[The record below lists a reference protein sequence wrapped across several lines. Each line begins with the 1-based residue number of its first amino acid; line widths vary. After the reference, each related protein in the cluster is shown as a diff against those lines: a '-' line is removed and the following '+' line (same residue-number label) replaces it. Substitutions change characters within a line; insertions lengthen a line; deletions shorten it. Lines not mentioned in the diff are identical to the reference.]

1 MWGFIKAYVKS
12 MRLYYAFITGIAGW
26 LGIAFYEYLAVGNE
40 TIMEVPSYSKKF
52 VILTLLFLSWGIN
65 QIINDFLG
73 LKEDRINAPERPMVT
88 GELNAKKA
96 VMVSGL
102 LLLLSLAVISIYLEP
117 VAIIPAIAGVLLNIL
132 YEYAKGYGVF
142 GNVVFGI
149 MIAMSTAVGF
159 LASGPLDAPY
169 ITKDFCIIFGL
180 VAVLNGT
187 MTFYTYF
194 KDYVGDKS
202 AGKKTLVV
210 KYGLN
215 TSRKIAI
222 LLAFIPALSIMGIFL
237 SGNTEIEMNATFAFL
252 ALITFFLQL
261 WTGYL
266 YYRYPQGDKTYYSLA
281 VNFRACACGQAALIA
296 FFDAGLALKLF
307 ILTYVFI
314 GFLFD
319 LHANSRT

>member
-1 MWGFIKAYVKS
+1 
-12 MRLYYAFITGIAGW
+12 
-26 LGIAFYEYLAVGNE
+26 
-40 TIMEVPSYSKKF
+40 MEVPSYSKKF
-52 VILTLLFLSWGIN
+52 IILTLLFLSWGIN

-88 GELNAKKA
+88 GELNAKRA
-96 VMVSGL
+96 VMVSGVL
-102 LLLLSLAVISIYLEP
+102 LLASLAVICIYLEP
-117 VAIIPAIAGVLLNIL
+117 VAIIPAVAGVILNIL
-132 YEYAKGYGVF
+132 YEYAKGYGIF
-142 GNVVFGI
+142 GNIVFGI

-159 LASGPLDAPY
+159 FASGSLEAPY
-169 ITKDFCIIFGL
+169 ITRDFCAIFVL
-180 VAVLNGT
+180 VAVLNGL

-194 KDYVGDKS
+194 KDYVGDK
-202 AGKKTLVV
+202 AVGKKTLVV

-215 TSRKIAI
+215 TSKKIA
-222 LLAFIPALSIMGIFL
+222 LLSAFIPALSLLVISLTGLIK
-237 SGNTEIEMNATFAFL
+237 IEMNDTFVFL

-266 YYRYPQGDKTYYSLA
+266 YYRYPQGDKTYYSLT

-296 FFDAGLALKLF
+296 FFDAGLAQKLF
-307 ILTYVFI
+307 ILTYIFI